1 MKRALAPILA
11 MLAILLAVAS
21 PASAQSSG
29 ARVASAVEA
38 CTDYGSGCWGGPTTS
53 VIQDSGWA
61 SPSLE
66 WGIVGDSIPYRCAAP
81 IRSAFAARGLS
92 MAIRAHAG
100 QNIDGSLDWYQTLT
114 YKPNKTI
121 FLVGTNDVFN
131 PYAVP
136 AQITRA
142 KSLAASG
149 GSDVFWG
156 DTYVGRSA
164 WLLSDIRNSGQ
175 VNGYIRA
182 QIPDGHVADFV
193 SALTAA
199 HGRGVDAEG
208 TYLADGVHYKSL
220 AVNGTD
226 IGCNFYVATLM
237 AMVDANS

>member
-1 MKRALAPILA
+1 MKRIIGLGLALVALVGVFASGPSEA
-11 MLAILLAVAS
+11 KVEAIQKVA
-21 PASAQSSG
+21 
-29 ARVASAVEA
+29 A

-61 SPSLE
+61 SPSLQ
-66 WGIVGDSIPYRCAAP
+66 WGLVGDSIVYRCAGP

-100 QNIDGSLDWYQTLT
+100 QNIEGSLDWYQTLT
-114 YKPNKTI
+114 YKPNKTL

-149 GSDVFWG
+149 GSDVLWG

-175 VNGYIRA
+175 VNGYIRG
-182 QIPDGHVADFV
+182 QIPDGKVADFV

-226 IGCNFYVATLM
+226 IGCNFYVATMM
-237 AMVDANS
+237 ATVDANS